1 MIRAKRQ
8 QRQLV
13 TEQSAP
19 TQQALDN
26 ASDAIYWID
35 EDGQHGYANSAAC
48 TLLGY
53 SCDALL
59 SLSLFDY
66 SERITPADWRRIVH
80 QVLAG
85 QASRL
90 ETVYRRRDGT
100 AVPVEA
106 SLGPLNDNGRS
117 MVCIIAREVDTDFAE
132 RKEMERR
139 LRVTQFAVDSAGDA
153 ILFTN
158 SKGNILYA
166 NQTARQSLGYSEDE
180 LLRKTINEITTSGM
194 NAAWGRDCSWKSA
207 VPGQSMTFQSRYRH
221 RDGHVFPVEV
231 KSTIMDFE
239 SETFNCKVVRDITDR
254 LRVEEALRY
263 SEERF
268 RIISDTSPVALLISS
283 VSDGTIIYAN
293 RQVEALFQADSAE
306 ILGSCLFKLFENVE
320 ASSDIMDLLKA
331 GQRIHG
337 SEIKLN
343 GETPLWLSLTAKP
356 IFLQGERVICS
367 AFLDVTE
374 AHELSK
380 KLSHH
385 ATYDPLTGLVNR
397 REFEDR
403 LQQTVKTAHK
413 TRSQNALC
421 FLDLDQF
428 KVINDSCGHTAGDEL
443 LRQLAPVLQGCL
455 REDDLLARLGGDEFA
470 VLIHDCSLHDAE
482 RIANAILHAVQQF
495 RFAWQGNTFSL
506 GISIGLV
513 AIGRSETAANLL
525 RRADVA
531 CYTAKETGRSR
542 IHVYRPD
549 DEEMARRRGQIQW
562 TDRLNSAMEHNLLKL
577 WAQKITP
584 IDDSADEGEHF
595 EILLRMVDEEGN
607 VIPPAAFLPAAE
619 RCNLASRIDR
629 YVVSNTFAW
638 FSERPERLA
647 QLSMCSINLSGQS
660 LGDQDF
666 ARQILNCLDSF
677 KVPAEKFCF
686 EITETAAIANLAHA
700 TEFLWALKERGCSF
714 ALDDFGS
721 GLSSFAYLKNLPID
735 FLKIDG
741 LFVRDIL
748 SDPID
753 LAMVKSINDI
763 AHLMGKKTIAE
774 YVENEQILE
783 KLRDVGVD
791 YAQGYGIAKPAPLEG
806 QG

>member
-1 MIRAKRQ
+1 MFRAKSQ
-8 QRQLV
+8 QRQV
-13 TEQSAP
+13 VAEQSSLP
-19 TQQALDN
+19 QQALDN
-26 ASDAIYWID
+26 ASDAVYWVD
-35 EDGQHGYANSAAC
+35 EHGQHNYVNSAAC
-48 TLLGY
+48 ALLGY

-59 SLSLFDY
+59 KLSLFDY
-66 SERITPADWRRIVH
+66 NERMSPASWRQLFQ
-80 QVLAG
+80 QVLKG
-85 QASRL
+85 QTTSL
-90 ETVYRRRDGT
+90 KTVHRRQDGT

-106 SLGPLNDNGRS
+106 SLTPLHDNGRS
-117 MVCIIAREVDTDFAE
+117 MVCMIAREVDRDVAE

-158 SKGNILYA
+158 SQGNILYA
-166 NQTARQSLGYSEDE
+166 NETARRSLGYTQDE
-180 LLRKTINEITTSGM
+180 LLRKTINEVTTSGV

-207 VPGQSMTFQSRYRH
+207 VPGESMTFQTRYRH
-221 RDGHVFPVEV
+221 RDGHAFPVEV
-231 KSTIMDFE
+231 KSTMMDFE
-239 SETFNCKVVRDITDR
+239 NETFNCKVVRDVTDR
-254 LRVEEALRY
+254 LQVEEALRY

-268 RIISDTSPVALLISS
+268 RVISDTSPVALLISR
-283 VSDGTIIYAN
+283 VSDGTIIYSN
-293 RQVEALFQADSAE
+293 KQVEALFQVDRPE
-306 ILGSCLFKLFENVE
+306 LLDTCLFTLFKNVE
-320 ASSDIMDLLKA
+320 ASSEIMDMLKT

-343 GETPLWLSLTAKP
+343 GETPLWLSLTTKP

-403 LQQTVKTAHK
+403 LQQTIKTAHEG
-413 TRSQNALC
+413 RSNNALC
-421 FLDLDQF
+421 YLDLDQF
-428 KVINDSCGHTAGDEL
+428 KVVNDTCGHTAGDEL
-443 LRQLAPVLQGCL
+443 LRQLAPVLQDCL
-455 REDDLLARLGGDEFA
+455 REDDVLARLGGDEFA
-470 VLIHDCSLHDAE
+470 VLIRNCSLHGAE
-482 RIANAILHAVQQF
+482 RIANAILRAVQEF

-513 AIGRSETAANLL
+513 AIGRTETATNLL

-531 CYTAKETGRSR
+531 CYTAKDNGRSR

-549 DEEMARRRGQIQW
+549 DEEMAKNRGQKQW
-562 TDRLNSAMEHNLLKL
+562 IERLESAMEHKLLKL
-577 WAQKITP
+577 WAQTIKP
-584 IDDSADEGEHF
+584 IHAKEAGDHF
-595 EILLRMVDEEGN
+595 EILLRLVDEDGN

-619 RCNLASRIDR
+619 RCNLASRIDK

-638 FSERPERLA
+638 FSERPERLE
-647 QLSMCSINLSGQS
+647 QLAMCSINLSGQS
-660 LGDQDF
+660 LGDEGF
-666 ARQILNCLDSF
+666 AVQILNYLDSY

-700 TEFLWALKERGCSF
+700 TQFLWALKERGCSF

-741 LFVRDIL
+741 LFVKDIL
-748 SDPID
+748 ADPID

-763 AHLMGKKTIAE
+763 AHVMGKKTIAE
-774 YVENEQILE
+774 YVENEEILE

-791 YAQGYGIAKPAPLEG
+791 YAQGYGIAKPAPLK
-806 QG
+806 